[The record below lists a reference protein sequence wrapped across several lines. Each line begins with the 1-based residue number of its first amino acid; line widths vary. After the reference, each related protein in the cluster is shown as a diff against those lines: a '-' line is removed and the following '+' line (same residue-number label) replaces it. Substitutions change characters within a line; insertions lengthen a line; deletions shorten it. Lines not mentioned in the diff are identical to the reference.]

1 MEAPSE
7 DRSNTTSKSSVSS
20 LHRRFHTNLQRVQ
33 EQEAE
38 IQQLQQ
44 QTKDQQQR
52 IDELEEQARHP
63 TLEADKEH
71 ERQLAQLHSELA
83 DRDRLLKEQDDEMD
97 QATQTMS
104 MLIQHVQA
112 LKEVV
117 ARAEQAQR
125 DAEADQMLRHVLR
138 EGDDD
143 GVDSEVIEQL
153 RVELQ
158 SSIQAQQQSSRLVCE
173 LEEERV
179 WLKETAEMLSR
190 ELQELK
196 EAKYD
201 LILRM
206 QSEQEAKSKADEEVE
221 RLKAIAS
228 LRDEFVAVLQAQVKA
243 MHTDKQK
250 LEHAIACCQRS
261 ADQRFQVL
269 EKDRQ
274 SIEAEND
281 RLRAELSSLRQ
292 NFAAMSSKLLEIE
305 NDVELEYDDE
315 YEERLGSEAAPI
327 VGVKQA
333 VMAPSSV
340 TTLALIQEDSQ
351 ELVTGNNLQ
360 QGHIKN
366 VPAYVLVKK
375 LELLLSA
382 QLDHLIA
389 RRESRRDNISARVG
403 KHGNASSDYDEG
415 ADAADADW
423 SGGSRK

>member
-1 MEAPSE
+1 MEAPSQ
-7 DRSNTTSKSSVSS
+7 DRSNTTSDKSSVSS
-20 LHRRFHTNLQRVQ
+20 LHRRFHANLQRVQ
-33 EQEAE
+33 EQEAG

-44 QTKDQQQR
+44 QTQDQQQR

-63 TLEADKEH
+63 TPEADKEH
-71 ERQLAQLHSELA
+71 ERQLAQLRSELA
-83 DRDRLLKEQDDEMD
+83 DRDRLLQEQDVEMD
-97 QATQTMS
+97 QATETMS

-196 EAKYD
+196 EAKCD

-206 QSEQEAKSKADEEVE
+206 QSEQEAKSKTDEELE
-221 RLKAIAS
+221 RLKAVAS

-281 RLRAELSSLRQ
+281 RLRAELSSLRR

-315 YEERLGSEAAPI
+315 YDARLGSEAGSV

-333 VMAPSSV
+333 MTASSSV

-382 QLDHLIA
+382 QLDHLVA
-389 RRESRRDNISARVG
+389 RRDNISARVG
-403 KHGNASSDYDEG
+403 KHGNASSDYDDG